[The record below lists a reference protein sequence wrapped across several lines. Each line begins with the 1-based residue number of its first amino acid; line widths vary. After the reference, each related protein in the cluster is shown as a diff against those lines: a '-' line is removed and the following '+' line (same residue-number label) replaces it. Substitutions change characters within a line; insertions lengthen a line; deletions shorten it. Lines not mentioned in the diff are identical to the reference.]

1 MSPKA
6 FAAVILLM
14 FTSACSTVIE
24 GRTQDISVDS
34 YPSGAKCVIKDNDI
48 VLARV
53 QTPGIATINKN
64 KNDVLVEC
72 AKDGY
77 ITASKRNRSDMAIT
91 SLGNMAMG
99 KLSFVGD
106 IVDNASGAAHKYDS
120 KIFIALTEQP
130 PVARLDTA
138 AAPQQA
144 VQPVISDTTTQLA
157 EQLSQG
163 GGKVVVTDQP
173 LDEVLR
179 QLMNGEQ
186 IKGVNAVQTS
196 MGQVSA
202 VTAEPYAVMAQLAG
216 NLHQAE

>member
-1 MSPKA
+1 MSA
-6 FAAVILLM
+6 RSLAAVIILM

-34 YPSGAKCVIKDNDI
+34 FPSGAKCVIRDNDI

-53 QTPGIATINKN
+53 QTPGVATIHKN

-72 AKDGY
+72 SKDGY
-77 ITASKRNRSDMAIT
+77 ITASRRNKSDMAIT

-120 KIFIALTEQP
+120 RIFITLNEQP
-130 PVARLDTA
+130 AVARIDDA

-144 VQPVISDTTTQLA
+144 VQPVISDAAIQLA
-157 EQLSQG
+157 EQLSRNG
-163 GGKVVVTDQP
+163 GRVVVTGQP

-179 QLMNGEQ
+179 QLMNGELVRGAGAGQ
-186 IKGVNAVQTS
+186 I
-196 MGQVSA
+196 SA
-202 VTAEPYAVMAQLAG
+202 VTTEPYAVMARLG
-216 NLHQAE
+216 GGLHQAE

>member
-1 MSPKA
+1 MSPKIV
-6 FAAVILLM
+6 AAAILLM
-14 FTSACSTVIE
+14 LTSACSTVIE

-34 YPSGAKCVIKDNDI
+34 FPSGAKCVIKDNDI

-53 QTPGIATINKN
+53 QTPGVATINKN

-77 ITASKRNRSDMAIT
+77 ITASKRNKSDMAIT

-120 KIFIALTEQP
+120 KVFITLNEQP
-130 PVARLDTA
+130 AVARIDVA

-144 VQPVISDTTTQLA
+144 VQPAVTDATTQLA
-157 EQLSQG
+157 EQLSQS
-163 GGKVVVTDQP
+163 GGKVVVTSQP

-186 IKGVNAVQTS
+186 IKDASAAQAS

-202 VTAEPYAVMAQLAG
+202 VTAEPYAVMAQLG
-216 NLHQAE
+216 GSLHQAE